1 MEVLKEMPEDPEEVE
16 KILKTVSDMVPTL
29 VKGVL
34 GAIFSPEAGKN
45 MGAAAANFYK
55 EVKAGGLPEDVAV
68 KMTQDYM
75 KTFTDIGS
83 LIKDL
88 SSQKGGIHIGDGSS
102 KDEVSKIVD
111 EEIRKKVAEKQEQKT
126 V

>member
-1 MEVLKEMPEDPEEVE
+1 MPESPEEVE
-16 KILKTVSDMVPTL
+16 KILKTVSEMVPNL

-34 GAIFSPEAGKN
+34 GAIFSPEAGKS

-55 EVKAGGLPEDVAV
+55 EIKASGMPEDVAV
-68 KMTQDYM
+68 KMTQDYV

-88 SSQKGGIHIGDGSS
+88 SSQKGGIHIGDGSN
-102 KDEVSKIVD
+102 KDEVSKIVE
-111 EEIRKKVAEKQEQKT
+111 EEIRKKIAEKQEQKT

>member
-1 MEVLKEMPEDPEEVE
+1 MEVQKEMPEDSEEVG
-16 KILKTVSDMVPTL
+16 KILKSVSDMVPTL

-34 GAIFSPEAGKN
+34 GAIFSPEAGKS

-55 EVKAGGLPEDVAV
+55 EVVDGGLPEDVAV
-68 KMTQDYM
+68 KMTQDYV

-83 LIKDL
+83 LIKEL
-88 SSQKGGIHIGDGSS
+88 SSQKGGIHIGPGSN
-102 KDEVSKIVD
+102 KDDISKIVE
-111 EEIRKKVAEKQEQKT
+111 EEIRKKTAEKQEQKT

>member
-1 MEVLKEMPEDPEEVE
+1 MEVLKEMPEGPEEVE
-16 KILKTVSDMVPTL
+16 KILKTVSDMVPNL

-68 KMTQDYM
+68 KMTQDYV

-102 KDEVSKIVD
+102 KDEVSKIVE

>member
-68 KMTQDYM
+68 KMTQDYV

>member
-68 KMTQDYM
+68 KMTQDYV

-102 KDEVSKIVD
+102 KDEVSKIVE
-111 EEIRKKVAEKQEQKT
+111 EEIRKKIAEKQEQKT

>member
-1 MEVLKEMPEDPEEVE
+1 
-16 KILKTVSDMVPTL
+16 
-29 VKGVL
+29 L

-55 EVKAGGLPEDVAV
+55 EVKAGGLPDDVAV
-68 KMTQDYM
+68 KMTQDYV

-83 LIKDL
+83 LIHDL
-88 SSQKGGIHIGDGSS
+88 SSQKGGIHIGPGSS
-102 KDEVSKIVD
+102 KDEVSKIVED
-111 EEIRKKVAEKQEQKT
+111 EIHKKIAEKQEQKT

>member
-1 MEVLKEMPEDPEEVE
+1 MEVLKEMPEGPEEVE

-68 KMTQDYM
+68 KMTQDYV

-102 KDEVSKIVD
+102 KDEVSKIVE

>member
-1 MEVLKEMPEDPEEVE
+1 MEVLKEMPEGPEEVE
-16 KILKTVSDMVPTL
+16 KILKIVSDMVPTL

-68 KMTQDYM
+68 KMTQDYV

-102 KDEVSKIVD
+102 KDEVSKIVE

>member
-1 MEVLKEMPEDPEEVE
+1 MEVLKEMPEGPEEVE

-68 KMTQDYM
+68 KMTQDYV

-88 SSQKGGIHIGDGSS
+88 SSQKGGIHVGDGSS
-102 KDEVSKIVD
+102 KDEVSKIVE

>member
-1 MEVLKEMPEDPEEVE
+1 MEVQKEMPESPEEVE
-16 KILKTVSDMVPTL
+16 KILKTVSEMVPNL

-55 EVKAGGLPEDVAV
+55 EIKASGMPEDVAV
-68 KMTQDYM
+68 KMTQDYV

-102 KDEVSKIVD
+102 KDEVSKIVE
-111 EEIRKKVAEKQEQKT
+111 EEIRKKIAEKQEQKT

>member
-55 EVKAGGLPEDVAV
+55 EVKVGGLPEDVAV